1 MATNAYRQPKA
12 APMDGATQTKANTGN
27 NLLTDKLRMIVANT
41 ASRDPNPTKTS
52 GIKIRGTGAATK
64 GLMARGPMA

>member
-1 MATNAYRQPKA
+1 MTTYRQPKK
-12 APMDGATQTKANTGN
+12 APQSATLQDVDPVKHMKETSVGIGN
-27 NLLTDKLRMIVANT
+27 NR
-41 ASRDPNPTKTS
+41 SNPYPGVKTS